1 MSEVVTKP
9 GGRGTYG
16 RVPGRIGSA
25 WHAFRH
31 FYRIRPIPGVDVDSG
46 PDAISFNDLF
56 REFVADWRV
65 LLTGVIVGLLGATLI
80 IITAAQTYEATLT
93 VAAAESSMSDSGGTS
108 MSGSAGIGSAGASVL
123 SIFSKGPGQYD
134 DYAQFLDMTHSV
146 RLANSLNAKYGLMKK
161 VFPFDKKTGAFIPSS
176 DIVPRLVRAL
186 RWMLGLQP
194 WAPPNLVSLA
204 DFLKGTV
211 QITNKADGTAI
222 LTHYGRTPTAASSF
236 LMSVYNETDEL
247 MREEQLVSH
256 RKRLEYLGQRLADT
270 SSLEQRN
277 FLIGL
282 WGREQ
287 SQMLTLTA
295 GDPVGARMT
304 DDIHVPNLPQNG
316 AALTLAMG
324 LLFGFLVGLFV
335 VIGRSA
341 YRRA

>member
-16 RVPGRIGSA
+16 GVSGRIGSA
-25 WHAFRH
+25 WHAVRH

-46 PDAISFNDLF
+46 SNAISFNDLF
-56 REFVADWRV
+56 REIVADWRV

-80 IITAAQTYEATLT
+80 ISTAAPTYEATLT
-93 VAAAESSMSDSGGTS
+93 VAAAQSSMSDSGETGGV
-108 MSGSAGIGSAGASVL
+108 SGVSASVL
-123 SIFSKGPGQYD
+123 NLFTKGTGQYD

-146 RLANSLNAKYGLMKK
+146 RLANSLNEKYDLMKK
-161 VFPFDKKTGAFIPSS
+161 VFPFDEKTGAFIPSS
-176 DIVPRLVRAL
+176 DIVPRLTRTL
-186 RWMLGLQP
+186 RWMLGLEP
-194 WAPPNLVSLA
+194 WAPPNMVSLA

-211 QITNKADGTAI
+211 QITNKADGTAMLI
-222 LTHYGRTPTAASSF
+222 HYGRTPTDANTF
-236 LMSVYNETDEL
+236 LARVYQETGEL
-247 MREEQLVSH
+247 MREEQLASH
-256 RKRLEYLGQRLADT
+256 RKRLEYLAQRLANT
-270 SSLEQRN
+270 SPLDQRN
-277 FLIGL
+277 LLIGL

-287 SQMLTLTA
+287 SQMLLLTA

-304 DDIHVPNLPQNG
+304 DDIHVPNMPQNG

-324 LLFGFLVGLFV
+324 LLLGLLTGLFA

>member
-25 WHAFRH
+25 WHALRH
-31 FYRIRPIPGVDVDSG
+31 FYRIRPIHGVDLDSG
-46 PDAISFNDLF
+46 PNAISFNDLF

-80 IITAAQTYEATLT
+80 IIAAAPTYEATLT
-93 VAAAESSMSDSGGTS
+93 VAPAESSMSDSGGTGGI
-108 MSGSAGIGSAGASVL
+108 SGAGASVL
-123 SIFSKGPGQYD
+123 NLFTKGTGQYD

-146 RLANSLNAKYGLMKK
+146 RLANSLNAKYDLMKK
-161 VFPFDKKTGAFIPSS
+161 VFPFDKKTGAFIPPSGMM
-176 DIVPRLVRAL
+176 PRLARSL

-194 WAPPNLVSLA
+194 WAPPNMVSLA
-204 DFLKGTV
+204 DFLKGAV
-211 QITNKADGTAI
+211 KIDNKADGTAL
-222 LTHYGRTPTAASSF
+222 LTHYGPTPTAASSF
-236 LMSVYNETDEL
+236 LASVYQETDEL
-247 MREEQLVSH
+247 MREEQIASH
-256 RKRLEYLGQRLADT
+256 RRRLEYLGQRLADT

-287 SQMLTLTA
+287 AQMLTLTA
-295 GDPVGARMT
+295 GDPVGARTT
-304 DDIHVPNLPQNG
+304 DDIHVPNMPQNG

-324 LLFGFLVGLFV
+324 LLFGFPVGLFV